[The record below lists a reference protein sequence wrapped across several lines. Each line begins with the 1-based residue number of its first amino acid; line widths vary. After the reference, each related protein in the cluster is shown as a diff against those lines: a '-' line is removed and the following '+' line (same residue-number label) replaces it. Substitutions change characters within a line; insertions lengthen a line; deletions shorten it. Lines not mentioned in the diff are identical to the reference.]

1 MYKIELKD
9 MEFYAYHG
17 CFSQER
23 VVGNRFVVNLCV
35 EGDFSRAAESDDI
48 GQAVN
53 YQDLYDIVKSEMEKP
68 SALLE
73 NVAKRILSAVKE
85 AFPAVEKA
93 KVTVDKLNPPLG
105 GKLYASS
112 VTYEL

>member
-23 VVGNRFVVNLCV
+23 VVGNRFVVNLSV

-48 GQAVN
+48 EQAVN

-73 NVAKRILSAVKE
+73 TVAKRILSAVKV